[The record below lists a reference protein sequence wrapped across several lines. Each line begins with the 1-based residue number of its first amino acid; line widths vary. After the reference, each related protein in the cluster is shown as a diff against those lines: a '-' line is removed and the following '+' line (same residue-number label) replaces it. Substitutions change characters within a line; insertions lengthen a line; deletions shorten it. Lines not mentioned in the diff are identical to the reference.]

1 MNTPAIPRRP
11 LGNTGMSVSCI
22 GLGTWALGG
31 TGAHEGAQNYGPF
44 SEAQALEIF
53 EAYVNLGGNH
63 IDAAHNYHDCERRLG
78 LYLKKAGNRDKLIIS
93 SKVWQDDEATIRQ
106 KLDETRKF
114 LDTDYLDLYYMHN
127 PPDSADEMN
136 RVLDIYSKLK
146 DEGKIRGIGATIKG
160 HNVTDE
166 TLRLMHQYI
175 DSGRMSAIMC
185 IFSAIRQKTG
195 EAFAAA
201 EAAGVGIIL
210 RTTLESGFLTGAFKP
225 GHRFTA
231 DQDHRKRWPTDKLD
245 AVLEMVDELARLTVK
260 PPYTAIAEVAT
271 RFALD
276 TAHVSCV
283 LQGVMKVSEL
293 ERNLGVLNLPPLST
307 EIMKL
312 IKTRYS
318 GKEELVSLG
327 F

>member
-1 MNTPAIPRRP
+1 MKYQIKRRS
-11 LGNTGMSVSCI
+11 LGATGMEVSEI

-31 TGAHEGAQNYGPF
+31 TGEHADAQNYGPF
-44 SEAQALEIF
+44 PEKDAIDIF
-53 EAYVNLGGNH
+53 RAYVEAGGNH
-63 IDAAHNYHDCERRLG
+63 IDSAHNYHDCERRLG
-78 LYLKKAGNRDKLIIS
+78 IYLKKAGNRDKLIIS
-93 SKVWQDDEATIRQ
+93 SKVWQHDEATIRC

-136 RVLDIYSKLK
+136 RLLDIYCKLK

-175 DSGRMSAIMC
+175 DSSRMDVIMC
-185 IFSAIRQKTG
+185 NFSAIRQKTSG
-195 EAFAAA
+195 AFAAA
-201 EAAGVGIIL
+201 EAAGVGIVL

-231 DQDHRKRWPTDKLD
+231 DQDHRKRWPLDKLD
-245 AVLEMVDELARLTVK
+245 EVLEMVDQFAKDTVK
-260 PPYTAIAEVAT
+260 PPYKHIAEVAT

-276 TAHVSCV
+276 TPHVSCV

-293 ERNLGVLNLPPLST
+293 DRNLSVLNLPPLPEET
-307 EIMKL
+307 MKL
-312 IKTRYS
+312 IRTRYS
-318 GKEELVSLG
+318 GKEDLVSLG